1 MTKKEKNSGQRSK
14 ADLLI
19 EEAVKAVESHEDGG
33 SSDEIREK
41 DGVSKDSGTIAKIDL
56 QQFIDKEAYLR
67 LAADFENFR
76 KRALKERKD
85 SERLGKE
92 KILRGF
98 LEILDNMDRALT
110 QSADKTG
117 PLADGIRMVVSQVDS
132 WLKSEGLVRIET
144 IERAFDPS
152 VHEAVSQIESQA
164 HAAGMVIM
172 EVRRGYK
179 WSDRLLRA
187 AAVVVCKKEDPDPS
201 LSEIE

>member
-14 ADLLI
+14 TDLLI

-76 KRALKERKD
+76 KRALKERQD